1 MCRVL
6 KLDKSVSPDKRTVD
20 DDEPDEDRYVRAR
33 SALNIRRK
41 HQLYCYELSR
51 VLGLEYVYID
61 YYYFNRTLYGSD
73 PDKKRR
79 ILEASIL
86 KRNIAA
92 SRQLEFYRRQYSER
106 RPT

>member
-1 MCRVL
+1 MKTGMSARVPPVP
-6 KLDKSVSPDKRTVD
+6 STVIA
-20 DDEPDEDRYVRAR
+20 V
-33 SALNIRRK
+33 NIKRK

-79 ILEASIL
+79 IL
-86 KRNIAA
+86 
-92 SRQLEFYRRQYSER
+92 
-106 RPT
+106 

>member
-1 MCRVL
+1 M
-6 KLDKSVSPDKRTVD
+6 KRTRQPMKTGTFVHA
-20 DDEPDEDRYVRAR
+20 PLVPPN
-33 SALNIRRK
+33 LFTVNIKRK

-79 ILEASIL
+79 ILEASIM
-86 KRNIAA
+86 KRNIVA
-92 SRQLEFYRRQYSER
+92 SRQLELYRRQYTER
-106 RPT
+106 MRQTS